1 MNFKNHFLM
10 AMPELSGDYF
20 GNTLTYIC
28 EHNDEGAMGIVVNR
42 PTDVS
47 ILELLAKLNM
57 QPERRWVEQL
67 VLDGGPV
74 AQDRGFVLYHGG
86 QEFGTSVDVAENVRL
101 STAMETLTAI
111 ATGEGPE
118 NFLIALGYAG
128 WGEGQL
134 ESEISR
140 NSWLTVEAT
149 PEILFDTPAEEKLQ
163 AAAQLLGIDFN
174 LIATQPGHG

>member
-1 MNFKNHFLM
+1 MNLKNHFLM
-10 AMPELSGDYF
+10 AMPDLSGDYF

-57 QPERRWVEQL
+57 EPERRWVEQL

-74 AQDRGFVLYHGG
+74 AQDRGFVLYRGEE
-86 QEFGTSVDVAENVRL
+86 EFGTSVDVAENIRL

-111 ATGEGPE
+111 ASGDGPE
-118 NFLIALGYAG
+118 NFIIALGYAG

-134 ESEISR
+134 EGEISR
-140 NSWLTVEAT
+140 NSWLTVEPT
-149 PEILFDTPAEEKLQ
+149 SEILFDTPAEEKLQ

-174 LIATQPGHG
+174 LIAAQPGHG

>member
-1 MNFKNHFLM
+1 MNLKNHFLM
-10 AMPELSGDYF
+10 AMPDLSGDYF

-57 QPERRWVEQL
+57 EPERRWVEQL

-74 AQDRGFVLYHGG
+74 AQDRGFVLYRGEE
-86 QEFGTSVDVAENVRL
+86 EFGTSVDVAENIRL

-111 ATGEGPE
+111 ASGDGPE
-118 NFLIALGYAG
+118 NFLLPLAMQAGVRGSLKAKLVAIAGLPLRQRQKYSLTP
-128 WGEGQL
+128 QQKKSSKRL
-134 ESEISR
+134 R
-140 NSWLTVEAT
+140 NYWA
-149 PEILFDTPAEEKLQ
+149 
-163 AAAQLLGIDFN
+163 
-174 LIATQPGHG
+174 